1 MKPIKYDN
9 ATVEAPPSRC
19 SYCGVIRDTKEITYV
34 NYYKHYLYYQ
44 LIYQKKHY
52 KLYGFLLIQKLL

>member
-1 MKPIKYDN
+1 MLRLKHLLH
-9 ATVEAPPSRC
+9 
-19 SYCGVIRDTKEITYV
+19 GVSSVVLLRDTKEITYV